1 MTTPPGLLICAGVD
15 PSGGA
20 GLIADVR
27 IAAMLDTR
35 PVGIA
40 TASTVQNTTGVI
52 ASVQLELLLS
62 DVEVFAVK
70 IGMIGNPAIARAIGE
85 ALALTRAPVVWDPV
99 AYASR
104 GDTALVEGTLDLA
117 LEALAPHLTLV
128 TPNTRELAL
137 LAFEE
142 VRTIEQ
148 AIAAGKT
155 LCERIETAVLVKG
168 GHLGGDQSIDFLCRP
183 GGVIQIPGERI
194 PGGEDVHGTG
204 CALATAIAAHL
215 ALGAELVEACTE
227 AKKFVAELIA
237 APRPPSYEGRRHRR
251 DRPGRHPAG
260 PRASRSR
267 RYRGRDQSRCR
278 ARPHEARHRSDRR

>member
-1 MTTPPGLLICAGVD
+1 MTTPPGLLICAGLD

-35 PVGIA
+35 PLGVV
-40 TASTVQNTTGVI
+40 TAVTVQNTSGVV
-52 ASVQLELLLS
+52 ASVPLDPDVIREQLELLLQ
-62 DVEVFAVK
+62 DVEVTAIK
-70 IGMIGNPAIARAIGE
+70 IGMVGNPAIARAISD

-117 LEALAPHLTLV
+117 LEALEGHLTLI
-128 TPNTRELAL
+128 TPNTRELAM

-148 AIAAGKT
+148 AIEAGKT
-155 LCERIETAVLVKG
+155 LCERIGTAVLVKG
-168 GHLGGDQSIDFLCRP
+168 GHLGGEQSIDFLCRP
-183 GGVIQIPGERI
+183 NGVIQIPGERI

-204 CALATAIAAHL
+204 CALATAIAAQL
-215 ALGAELVEACTE
+215 ALGAELIEACTE
-227 AKKFVAELIA
+227 AKRFVAELIA
-237 APRPPSYEGRRHRR
+237 APVS
-251 DRPGRHPAG
+251 PGRG
-260 PRASRSR
+260 ASSVV
-267 RYRGRDQSRCR
+267 
-278 ARPHEARHRSDRR
+278 